1 MEKLNGITITQ
12 KDLKWYR
19 KLGEGRDA
27 IVYSAPH
34 KKAYKIYKDSTNK
47 DYVGALKMIQENNYD
62 IKLSHLPECAIYSKD
77 GAFIGSLLER
87 VYGKQ
92 IHYVFPSLSREKQ
105 IILLKRILSAVKE
118 LTNNY
123 IYPYDLANTPL
134 LTGKRSNILVDRKLN
149 PQLIDIDGSGAEYR
163 REYNK
168 DDQYYVDRAL
178 SILFLDLAFDM
189 PFEEEPEQCEIDWL
203 EYKLINN
210 GFDKDVAEKLSM
222 YEANYEVIDE
232 AIKQYSLIP
241 KIKY

>member
-34 KKAYKIYKDSTNK
+34 SKAYKIYKNPTNK
-47 DYVGALKMIQENNYD
+47 NYVGVLKMIQDNNYN
-62 IKLSHLPECAIYSKD
+62 IKLSHLPQGAIYSKD

-105 IILLKRILSAVKE
+105 IILLKRVVAAVKE
-118 LTNNY
+118 LTKNY
-123 IYPYDLANTPL
+123 IYPCDIANTPL
-134 LTGKRSNILVDRKLN
+134 LPRKRSNILVDRKLN
-149 PQLIDIDGSGAEYR
+149 PQLIDIDGSGAKYR
-163 REYNK
+163 SEYNK
-168 DDQYYVDRAL
+168 YDQYDVDRAL
-178 SILFLDLAFDM
+178 SILFADLVFDM
-189 PFEEEPEQCEIDWL
+189 PFEEDPERYEVDWL
-203 EYKLINN
+203 REKLINN
-210 GFDKDVAEKLSM
+210 GFDRDVADKISI
-222 YEANYEVIDE
+222 YEADYEVIDE

-241 KIKY
+241 KIK